1 MPLSLLKLGTD
12 HDLSVA
18 SFNSILLTVVAPD
31 ISSANPSNVGAENA
45 TLIITLII
53 WRPSRFFLTSIFIS
67 GVTTLLPTCP
77 CAVVTSFPIP
87 FDFCLALMAFLRL
100 YVCVA
105 IVELGEQFH

>member
-31 ISSANPSNVGAENA
+31 ISSANVGAENA

-53 WRPSRFFLTSIFIS
+53 
-67 GVTTLLPTCP
+67 
-77 CAVVTSFPIP
+77 
-87 FDFCLALMAFLRL
+87 
-100 YVCVA
+100 
-105 IVELGEQFH
+105 

>member
-53 WRPSRFFLTSIFIS
+53 
-67 GVTTLLPTCP
+67 
-77 CAVVTSFPIP
+77 
-87 FDFCLALMAFLRL
+87 
-100 YVCVA
+100 
-105 IVELGEQFH
+105 

>member
-1 MPLSLLKLGTD
+1 MPSSLLKLGTD
-12 HDLSVA
+12 HDLSVV

-31 ISSANPSNVGAENA
+31 ISCANPSNVGAENA
-45 TLIITLII
+45 ILIIILII

-67 GVTTLLPTCP
+67 GVTTLLPTCS
-77 CAVVTSFPIP
+77 CVVLTSFPIP